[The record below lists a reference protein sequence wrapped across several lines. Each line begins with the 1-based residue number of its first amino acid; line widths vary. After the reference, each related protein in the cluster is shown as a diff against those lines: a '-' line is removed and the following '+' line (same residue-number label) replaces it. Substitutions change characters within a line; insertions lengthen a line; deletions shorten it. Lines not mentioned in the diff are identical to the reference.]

1 MEDKYTVVL
10 AIAALV
16 TCGALIWHGQDGL
29 IVGALCT
36 LIGYVARMLGEK
48 S

>member
-1 MEDKYTVVL
+1 MKDKYKATL
-10 AIAALV
+10 AIAAMV
-16 TCGALIWHGQDGL
+16 TCGALIWHGEDGL

-36 LIGYVARMLGEK
+36 LIGFVAGLLGEK